1 MVVVLRPPPAHSPL
15 QYSLRFATT
24 QVKYFQ
30 KKQGQRLGG
39 GWSPKIYIK
48 QKWKDEGTTGAQKV
62 KYGNLVIYEVHR
74 PHSVWS
80 NAAAASAPKTL
91 GYLAFFTLG
100 PKK

>member
-39 GWSPKIYIK
+39 G
-48 QKWKDEGTTGAQKV
+48 GGAQK
-62 KYGNLVIYEVHR
+62 YI
-74 PHSVWS
+74 
-80 NAAAASAPKTL
+80 
-91 GYLAFFTLG
+91 
-100 PKK
+100 